1 MKFLR
6 NLFIVIAVIAVVLI
20 VVGFFLPQTAH
31 VERSI
36 VVNASPDTVFQEV
49 NTFEEY
55 NDWSPWF
62 KRDPDAVYEYSGA
75 DSGVGAKMSWKSDDP
90 QVGNGSQEIIEST
103 YPKHVKME
111 LFFGEDPKPGYASFN
126 LKELGPNQTELTW
139 SFDAD
144 FGNNIIGRYFGIFMD
159 DMLGPDYE
167 QGLESLKAKIES

>member
-1 MKFLR
+1 MKLLR
-6 NLFIVIAVIAVVLI
+6 NLFIIIAVIAIILV

-36 VVNASPDTVFQEV
+36 VINASPDTVFQEV

-62 KRDPDAVYEYSGA
+62 KRDPEAVYEYSGPN
-75 DSGVGAKMSWKSDDP
+75 SGIGAKMSWKSEVP

-103 YPKHVKME
+103 YAKHVKTE
-111 LFFGEDPKPGYASFN
+111 LIFGEDPKPSYASFE
-126 LKELGPNQTELTW
+126 LEELGPKSTKLTW

-159 DMLGPDYE
+159 KMLGPDYE
-167 QGLESLKAKIES
+167 SGLESLKNKIEN